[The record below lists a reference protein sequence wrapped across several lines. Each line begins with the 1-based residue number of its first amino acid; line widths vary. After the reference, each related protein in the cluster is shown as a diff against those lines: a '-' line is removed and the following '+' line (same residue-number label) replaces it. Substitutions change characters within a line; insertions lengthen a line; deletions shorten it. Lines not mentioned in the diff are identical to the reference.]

1 MEYIIRQYPQMP
13 ECGCF
18 VCLHFFVPIGATQSN
33 RYLKL
38 HHCCLKPVG
47 GQWYG
52 YIILNDYI
60 YILYMYIC
68 MCMYVCIYI
77 YLCTIQ
83 ITMYKYGF
91 QILKRRF
98 PTATKNDAED
108 VLCCWKAGV
117 FRLNSSNV

>member
-1 MEYIIRQYPQMP
+1 MEDIIRQYPQMP

-52 YIILNDYI
+52 YIILNNYI

-68 MCMYVCIYI
+68 MCMYVCVYTYIYI
-77 YLCTIQ
+77 YISMYNTNHDVQ
-83 ITMYKYGF
+83 IWISDPKK
-91 QILKRRF
+91 Q
-98 PTATKNDAED
+98 
-108 VLCCWKAGV
+108 V
-117 FRLNSSNV
+117 SNRNKK